1 MVKVGKSSIKIG
13 KSWCKVVKMLLV
25 DVSSIRNGGKRTFW
39 AQRRHLKIDEIY
51 TFYCLLIVESH
62 KVV

>member
-1 MVKVGKSSIKIG
+1 MVKVGKSSTKFG

-25 DVSSIRNGGKRTFW
+25 EVSSIRNGSKRTFW
-39 AQRRHLKIDEIY
+39 AQRRHLKIDEL
-51 TFYCLLIVESH
+51 YCLLIVESH